1 MIPNIGEE
9 TERIEFKKSTGEMK
23 DAIISIAAILNKH
36 GDGELFFGV
45 KDNGDVI
52 GQDIVGT
59 TLRDVSQ
66 AVGYHIK
73 PPIYPQIEKREIDG
87 KQVVYV
93 KFEGNRAPYTAYN
106 IQKTSRI

>member
-36 GDGELFFGV
+36 GAGELFFGV

-52 GQDIVGT
+52 PNKILNIGADDEIKTYENRFVDSRANDSRAKPLYETSLWENGQPYSRSET
-59 TLRDVSQ
+59 SCRS
-66 AVGYHIK
+66 
-73 PPIYPQIEKREIDG
+73 
-87 KQVVYV
+87 
-93 KFEGNRAPYTAYN
+93 NRKA
-106 IQKTSRI
+106 S